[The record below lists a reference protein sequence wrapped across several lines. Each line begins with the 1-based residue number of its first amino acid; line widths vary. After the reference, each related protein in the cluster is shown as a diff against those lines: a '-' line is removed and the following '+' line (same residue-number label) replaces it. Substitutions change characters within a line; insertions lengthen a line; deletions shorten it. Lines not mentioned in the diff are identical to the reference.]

1 MDLYDW
7 GRAAIY
13 LAQLTHKLIGVYL
26 AKVQKRASRHISI
39 DAAVFKL
46 NSAFHHLRLRLR
58 LSTAIIANFE
68 LRLRAANCD
77 TAYCGTASDLGNGP
91 TRELRFTPLRTE
103 IRISSGAH
111 REGGDCSH
119 RPQPTDLHKYELH
132 RVSHLQSL
140 RTKLRT
146 LSRITRRSWKKTV

>member
-39 DAAVFKL
+39 DAAIFKFDSL
-46 NSAFHHLRLRLR
+46 FHYLRLR
-58 LSTAIIANFE
+58 LSTATIANCE

-77 TAYCGTASDLGNGP
+77 TAYCGTASDLGNRP
-91 TRELRFTPLRTE
+91 TRELRFTPL
-103 IRISSGAH
+103 
-111 REGGDCSH
+111 
-119 RPQPTDLHKYELH
+119 
-132 RVSHLQSL
+132 
-140 RTKLRT
+140 
-146 LSRITRRSWKKTV
+146 